1 MKPLLGA
8 VMLIAGTSIGI
19 GMLTLPAFLAAGGL
33 FYGSLA
39 TILVWLV
46 MWGAALAFAEL
57 SWNLPIGT
65 NMLHMSEKTL
75 GKLGKFLMCTT
86 YIMLL
91 YALSSAYLSNLH
103 AISSLLI
110 PNAHSGFFILIA
122 AMVIFLLVDF
132 SILDAINRL
141 LMLIMIVSFITLIM
155 GLALHPKHVQ
165 HVKIFGDVVASI
177 KILPLLIT
185 SFGYHI
191 VVPSV
196 RKMLGNNSKKQIK
209 QALLFGS
216 LIPLVF
222 YLLWFGIM
230 MQELEPNTFAA
241 MISSGQPVAL
251 MPDYLAKVL
260 KFYWVKPICLIL
272 VCSAIATS
280 WLGVS
285 VSTLDFFRDSYF
297 KKYSIVFTILP
308 PVFFVFFWPNGFLQA
323 LQYAGYLVAILLII
337 FPALM
342 LYSFRQKVQVTDMF
356 IKQYLLFGLMLFGC
370 FTLLL

>member
-75 GKLGKFLMCTT
+75 GKLGKVLMCTT

-103 AISSLLI
+103 AISAILI

-185 SFGYHI
+185 SFGYQI

-241 MISSGQPVAL
+241 MISSGQPVAV

-260 KFYWVKPICLIL
+260 NFYWVKPICLIL

-285 VSTLDFFRDSYF
+285 VSILDFFRDSYF

-308 PVFFVFFWPNGFLQA
+308 PVFFVLFWPNGFLQA